1 MTLNVPL
8 ADRAELVDELTSKTV
23 LESAVVYQ
31 GRVWDVVSERVDLG
45 DAGEVTRDF
54 VDHPGAVA
62 ILVLREDRGQP
73 EILLLQ
79 QYRHPVRANEWE
91 LPAGLL
97 DVEGEEPV
105 VGAARELAEEA
116 DLRAQRWDLLAEEV
130 SSPGGVSEAL
140 RIFLARDLTD
150 IPADERFER
159 TDEEADLVLRW
170 VALDDAVEAVMAG
183 KLRNATTMIGVLSA
197 ARAMETGWQSL
208 RDPREPWLSHPR
220 RRLTDS
226 TTTKNKG

>member
-1 MTLNVPL
+1 MTLSVP
-8 ADRAELVDELTSKTV
+8 RAGPGELTDELISKAV
-23 LESAVVYQ
+23 LRSEVVYR

-45 DAGEVTRDF
+45 EAGEVTRDF

-62 ILVLREDRGQP
+62 ILALRDDREQP

-79 QYRHPVRANEWE
+79 QYRHPIRADEWE

-97 DVEGEEPV
+97 DIEGEEPV
-105 VGAARELAEEA
+105 IGAARELAEEA
-116 DLRAQRWDLLAEEV
+116 DLRADRWDLLAEQV

-140 RIFLARDLTD
+140 RVFLARDLTD
-150 IPADERFER
+150 VPADERFER
-159 TDEEADLVLRW
+159 TDEEANLVLRW

-183 KLRNATTMIGVLSA
+183 RLRNATTMIGVLSA
-197 ARAMETGWQSL
+197 ARAMQTGWHSL

>member
-1 MTLNVPL
+1 MTLSAPS
-8 ADRAELVDELTSKTV
+8 AEPRDLVDELTSKEVLSSKTV
-23 LESAVVYQ
+23 YR

-45 DAGEVTRDF
+45 NAGQVTRDF

-62 ILVLREDRGQP
+62 ILALREDRGRP

-97 DVEGEEPV
+97 DIAGEEPV
-105 VGAARELAEEA
+105 LAAARELAEEA
-116 DLRAQRWDLLAEEV
+116 DLQAARWDLLAEEV

-140 RIFLARDLTD
+140 RIFLARELSDV
-150 IPADERFER
+150 PAEQRFTR
-159 TDEEADLVLRW
+159 TEEEAGLVLRW
-170 VALDDAVEAVMAG
+170 VDLADALEAVMTG
-183 KLRNATTMIGVLSA
+183 QLRNASTMIGVLSA
-197 ARAMETGWQSL
+197 ARAIETQWRTL
-208 RDPREPWLSHPR
+208 RDPHQPWLSHPG

-226 TTTKNKG
+226 TATQDKG